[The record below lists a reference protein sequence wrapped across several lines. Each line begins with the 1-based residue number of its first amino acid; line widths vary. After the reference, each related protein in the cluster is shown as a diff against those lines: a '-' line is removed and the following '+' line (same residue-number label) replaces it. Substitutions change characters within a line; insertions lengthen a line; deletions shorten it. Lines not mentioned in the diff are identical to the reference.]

1 MIGDTLNGN
10 HKDLFECA
18 PIGTLQEVRR
28 QDRNPAGVVAPS
40 SFGEPME
47 VSLLRV
53 NDLSRSV
60 ASFEQS
66 TTLVVVVEM
75 GARSW
80 LVAGTVP
87 GVEPFPTSQG

>member
-1 MIGDTLNGN
+1 
-10 HKDLFECA
+10 
-18 PIGTLQEVRR
+18 
-28 QDRNPAGVVAPS
+28 
-40 SFGEPME
+40 ME
-47 VSLLRV
+47 VSLVRV

-80 LVAGTVP
+80 LVAETVP